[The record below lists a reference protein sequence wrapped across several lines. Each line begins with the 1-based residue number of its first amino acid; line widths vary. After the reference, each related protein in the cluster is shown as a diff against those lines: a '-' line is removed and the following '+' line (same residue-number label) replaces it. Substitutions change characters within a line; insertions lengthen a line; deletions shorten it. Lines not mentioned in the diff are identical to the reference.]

1 MSIENANNIANITS
15 MVNNLQRELD
25 TINGKINEIIINN
38 KSLKKKIW
46 ELTAENNDLF
56 DLLDDMENQT
66 NNLNQYTRR
75 ENIEI
80 SNISEKIVQRQL
92 EAYVLE
98 VFESIGINLQSY
110 DLVAVHRLG
119 KFVQGKNRN
128 VIVRFINRKNAYT
141 CLRNS
146 KKLAESNTQD
156 YKKLFFIENLC
167 PSNKRLFNYLYK
179 LKKENKINKVSF
191 NGSVYFKISNSVDDY
206 GQKVEHIDDINHFRN
221 PEDSK

>member
-1 MSIENANNIANITS
+1 
-15 MVNNLQRELD
+15 
-25 TINGKINEIIINN
+25 
-38 KSLKKKIW
+38 
-46 ELTAENNDLF
+46 
-56 DLLDDMENQT
+56 MENQT

-80 SNISEKIVQRQL
+80 SNISEKIVQQHL
-92 EAYVLE
+92 EAYVLK

-128 VIVRFINRKNAYT
+128 VIVRFINRKNVHT

-156 YKKLFFIENLC
+156 YKRLFFIENL
-167 PSNKRLFNYLYK
+167 
-179 LKKENKINKVSF
+179 SF
-191 NGSVYFKISNSVDDY
+191 
-206 GQKVEHIDDINHFRN
+206 Q
-221 PEDSK
+221 

>member
-1 MSIENANNIANITS
+1 
-15 MVNNLQRELD
+15 
-25 TINGKINEIIINN
+25 
-38 KSLKKKIW
+38 
-46 ELTAENNDLF
+46 
-56 DLLDDMENQT
+56 MENQT

-80 SNISEKIVQRQL
+80 SNISEKIVQRHL

-110 DLVAVHRLG
+110 DLVSVHRLG

-141 CLRNS
+141 CLHNS

-156 YKKLFFIENLC
+156 YKKTVLHREL
-167 PSNKRLFNYLYK
+167 
-179 LKKENKINKVSF
+179 VSF
-191 NGSVYFKISNSVDDY
+191 
-206 GQKVEHIDDINHFRN
+206 Q
-221 PEDSK
+221 

>member
-1 MSIENANNIANITS
+1 MSIENANNIANVTS

-38 KSLKKKIW
+38 RSLKKKIR

-56 DLLDDMENQT
+56 DLLYDIENQT
-66 NNLNQYTRR
+66 NNLNQYTHR

-80 SNISEKIVQRQL
+80 SNISEKIVQRHL
-92 EAYVLE
+92 GAYVLE

-128 VIVRFINRKNAYT
+128 VIVQFINRKNAYT
-141 CLRNS
+141 YLRNS
-146 KKLAESNTQD
+146 KKNLRSPIPKIIKDCSSSRTCVLPIKD
-156 YKKLFFIENLC
+156 YLIIYTN
-167 PSNKRLFNYLYK
+167 
-179 LKKENKINKVSF
+179 
-191 NGSVYFKISNSVDDY
+191 
-206 GQKVEHIDDINHFRN
+206 
-221 PEDSK
+221 